1 MKVSVEIKDYPMP
14 EEAQLEQANTD
25 REAIVAALEVVGR
38 LGVPGK
44 EVLQKA
50 LSRVDRARS
59 EAAGLRVE
67 E

>member
-1 MKVSVEIKDYPMP
+1 MP